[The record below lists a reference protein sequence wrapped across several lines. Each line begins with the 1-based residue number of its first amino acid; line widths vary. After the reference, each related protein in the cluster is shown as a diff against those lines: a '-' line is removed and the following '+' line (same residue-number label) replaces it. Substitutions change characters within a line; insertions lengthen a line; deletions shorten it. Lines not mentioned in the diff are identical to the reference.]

1 MTLHE
6 LVELCWIAA
15 ACNLQ
20 IGRAGFTRYR
30 SGVRLAQSY
39 SGLDKCLKY
48 GLQIERGATDN
59 FENVGG
65 CSLLLEGFTQFVEQ
79 PRVLD
84 GDDGLGGKILHQLD
98 LLVGEWP
105 HIHAT
110 D

>member
-1 MTLHE
+1 MSKGEFGIGCDVRDLNRFAACDNAPDNRSTPEFDRMTLHE
-6 LVELCWIAA
+6 LVELCWIAV

-59 FENVGG
+59 FEHVGG
-65 CSLLLEGFTQFVEQ
+65 RGLLL
-79 PRVLD
+79 
-84 GDDGLGGKILHQLD
+84 
-98 LLVGEWP
+98 
-105 HIHAT
+105 
-110 D
+110 